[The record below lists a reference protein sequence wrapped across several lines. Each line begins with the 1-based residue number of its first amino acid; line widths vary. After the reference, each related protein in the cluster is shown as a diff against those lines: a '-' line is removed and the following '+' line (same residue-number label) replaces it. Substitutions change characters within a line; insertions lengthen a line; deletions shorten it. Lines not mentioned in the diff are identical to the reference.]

1 MARPKNQSTTDIVRM
16 LNLLPYFQQHP
27 GRSTMEAAVDLGLDP
42 TTIMDDLNRLFCCG
56 IGDMPDELVDL
67 DPQRQAV
74 QIYDAQGMDKPL
86 RLTRTEAGA
95 LLLALE
101 SLESIPG
108 LVEKHAVRS
117 AATKLR
123 TIMHNET
130 RGVFDSEAITDTPD
144 EPHTITTLRTALEQG
159 HQITLDY
166 YHRNRDDTT
175 HRTLSPT
182 RIFSTDGQTYLHA
195 YDHHINDH
203 RIFRTDMIHNITI
216 TTTPAEPHT
225 TTLHFDTN
233 DPFSLTHATE
243 KATITINPNAN
254 WLVDTIP
261 CDIETINP
269 DGTIT
274 ATLPLVSQE
283 WLTQFALSHTDH
295 ITVTEPATIAHT
307 IRQRAKVGLAAYHQ
321 SQTKNQNE
329 RTTTC
334 PEYGNGSSS
343 PSSSSSSSEPTN
355 SPTPPAH

>member
-42 TTIMDDLNRLFCCG
+42 ATIMDDLNRLFCCG

-203 RIFRTDMIHNITI
+203 LSLIHI
-216 TTTPAEPHT
+216 
-225 TTLHFDTN
+225 
-233 DPFSLTHATE
+233 
-243 KATITINPNAN
+243 
-254 WLVDTIP
+254 
-261 CDIETINP
+261 
-269 DGTIT
+269 
-274 ATLPLVSQE
+274 
-283 WLTQFALSHTDH
+283 
-295 ITVTEPATIAHT
+295 
-307 IRQRAKVGLAAYHQ
+307 
-321 SQTKNQNE
+321 
-329 RTTTC
+329 
-334 PEYGNGSSS
+334 
-343 PSSSSSSSEPTN
+343 
-355 SPTPPAH
+355 

>member
-42 TTIMDDLNRLFCCG
+42 ATIMDDLNRLFCCG

-216 TTTPAEPHT
+216 T
-225 TTLHFDTN
+225 
-233 DPFSLTHATE
+233 
-243 KATITINPNAN
+243 INPNAN

>member
-42 TTIMDDLNRLFCCG
+42 ATIMDDLNRLFCCG

-166 YHRNRDDTT
+166 YHRNRDDIT

-243 KATITINPNAN
+243 KATIT
-254 WLVDTIP
+254 
-261 CDIETINP
+261 
-269 DGTIT
+269 
-274 ATLPLVSQE
+274 
-283 WLTQFALSHTDH
+283 
-295 ITVTEPATIAHT
+295 PA
-307 IRQRAKVGLAAYHQ
+307 K
-321 SQTKNQNE
+321 
-329 RTTTC
+329 
-334 PEYGNGSSS
+334 
-343 PSSSSSSSEPTN
+343 
-355 SPTPPAH
+355 

>member
-42 TTIMDDLNRLFCCG
+42 ATIMDDLNRLFCCG

-130 RGVFDSEAITDTPD
+130 RGVFDSEAITDTP
-144 EPHTITTLRTALEQG
+144 
-159 HQITLDY
+159 
-166 YHRNRDDTT
+166 
-175 HRTLSPT
+175 
-182 RIFSTDGQTYLHA
+182 
-195 YDHHINDH
+195 
-203 RIFRTDMIHNITI
+203 
-216 TTTPAEPHT
+216 
-225 TTLHFDTN
+225 TN
-233 DPFSLTHATE
+233 
-243 KATITINPNAN
+243 
-254 WLVDTIP
+254 
-261 CDIETINP
+261 
-269 DGTIT
+269 
-274 ATLPLVSQE
+274 
-283 WLTQFALSHTDH
+283 
-295 ITVTEPATIAHT
+295 
-307 IRQRAKVGLAAYHQ
+307 
-321 SQTKNQNE
+321 
-329 RTTTC
+329 
-334 PEYGNGSSS
+334 
-343 PSSSSSSSEPTN
+343 
-355 SPTPPAH
+355 PTPSPPSAPPSNKDTK